1 MKVLITGATG
11 LIGQDI
17 VKACHAQGFDV
28 HYLTTSKDKI
38 INSDH
43 YKGFYWDPSVYQ
55 MDVDCFNGVDAIIN
69 LAGAPIIKRWTKAYK
84 QEILDSRLQALEL
97 LYDTIVK
104 HNISIAQIVSASAIG
119 IYPDSDIN
127 YYEESYKDHAY
138 TFLGKV
144 VKHWEKAADAFKELN
159 IVVTKIRI
167 GIVLSSKGGALKEM
181 LTPVKFGL
189 GSGFGNGNQWQSWI
203 HASDLAQ
210 IFIHCLE
217 HKLSGIYNG
226 VAPNPIS
233 NKELVKAIA
242 KKVKR
247 PFFLPNVPKTIL
259 ALLLGEVHTMLLE
272 SQRVSA
278 QKIESTDFNFQYPN
292 LHLALED
299 LL

>member
-1 MKVLITGATG
+1 
-11 LIGQDI
+11 
-17 VKACHAQGFDV
+17 
-28 HYLTTSKDKI
+28 
-38 INSDH
+38 
-43 YKGFYWDPSVYQ
+43 
-55 MDVDCFNGVDAIIN
+55 
-69 LAGAPIIKRWTKAYK
+69 
-84 QEILDSRLQALEL
+84 
-97 LYDTIVK
+97 
-104 HNISIAQIVSASAIG
+104 
-119 IYPDSDIN
+119 
-127 YYEESYKDHAY
+127 
-138 TFLGKV
+138 
-144 VKHWEKAADAFKELN
+144 
-159 IVVTKIRI
+159 
-167 GIVLSSKGGALKEM
+167 M